1 MDDYQVAQKLLFGSF
16 AHAAAEG
23 ITAVIRETVE
33 KIGETEAITR
43 EELGRRLGRPK
54 QTVSWRVKK
63 ALDLELLTEVVQGRS
78 RLLRRN
84 RALPEQE
91 TPLPDVQEV
100 EGWFFGVPIPY
111 RRPGP
116 YGLQCFDNFV
126 EDFRHGGP
134 KGFTANEWATW
145 VGQPVK
151 IIRRRLNRLVR
162 SGLLVYT
169 RRTQRYAVRTV

>member
-84 RALPEQE
+84 RAR
-91 TPLPDVQEV
+91 TGLPDLLLQ
-100 EGWFFGVPIPY
+100 GGALRPHDHHVP
-111 RRPGP
+111 G
-116 YGLQCFDNFV
+116 
-126 EDFRHGGP
+126 
-134 KGFTANEWATW
+134 
-145 VGQPVK
+145 
-151 IIRRRLNRLVR
+151 
-162 SGLLVYT
+162 
-169 RRTQRYAVRTV
+169 